1 MKAFIQPTP
10 TFLIDTTKKLSI
22 LTTHL
27 ATLTEFSIDTEFD
40 RFRYQYGIHLQL
52 IQIFDGENCYLID
65 SIKLKDLSSLWAVF
79 EDENICKII
88 YSGSEDVDIL
98 KKFGCV
104 TRNLFDIQIAAA
116 LCNREE
122 TSYSKLVA
130 AEFAVEIDKKLQ
142 TSRWDTRP
150 LTESQLKYASNDVI
164 YLPQLKSILLKEL
177 KDDIVLQIL
186 QEENKWLEL
195 ASSEEYAP
203 KLTGKQKAAFNAQE
217 QEKLLALKILIDTY
231 AKRLNE
237 SPYLL
242 VPDGVL
248 EDIVKNKTR
257 FLQNPF
263 ARKFHKALL
272 NDEKFKEEFLNIVN
286 SIKVESSLEVPIR
299 DSYDRKYQFSSFKK
313 VDILT
318 TDFPAF
324 KKYIIDSYGE
334 IAAVVILRGLQKI
347 FSLQPLD
354 WAGTRKYQE
363 ELFSGVGFRKFKRLE
378 G

>member
-1 MKAFIQPTP
+1 MQNQNLKTIPTFP
-10 TFLIDTTKKLSI
+10 TFLIDTPKKLSI

-52 IQIFDGENCYLID
+52 IQIFDGENCYLVD
-65 SIKLKDLSSLWAVF
+65 SITLKDLKSLWAVF
-79 EDENICKII
+79 EEEKICKII

-98 KKFGCV
+98 KKVGCV
-104 TRNLFDIQIAAA
+104 TKNLFDIQIAAA
-116 LCNREE
+116 LCNRAE

-130 AEFAVEIDKKLQ
+130 AEFGVEIDKKLQ

-164 YLPQLKSILLKEL
+164 YLPQLKAILLEQ
-177 KDDIVLQIL
+177 LQGETILEIL
-186 QEENKWLEL
+186 QEENNWLEL
-195 ASSEEYAP
+195 ASTEDYAP
-203 KLTGKQKAAFNAQE
+203 KLTGKQKLELNSQQ
-217 QEKLLALKILIDTY
+217 QEKLLALKILMDTY
-231 AKRLNE
+231 AKQLNE

-248 EDIVKNKTR
+248 EDIVKNKGR

-263 ARKFHKALL
+263 ARKFHRALVK
-272 NDEKFKEEFLNIVN
+272 DEKFKEEFLTIVR
-286 SIKVESSLEVPIR
+286 SIKEEGASEVSSRSPHIRMKTHSSL
-299 DSYDRKYQFSSFKK
+299 YKK
-313 VDILT
+313 VDLLT

-334 IAAVVILRGLQKI
+334 IASVVILRGLSKM
-347 FSLQPLD
+347 FSLEPLN
-354 WAGTRKYQE
+354 WEGTRKYQE
-363 ELFSGVGFRKFKRLE
+363 AEFRRFSRNV
-378 G
+378 